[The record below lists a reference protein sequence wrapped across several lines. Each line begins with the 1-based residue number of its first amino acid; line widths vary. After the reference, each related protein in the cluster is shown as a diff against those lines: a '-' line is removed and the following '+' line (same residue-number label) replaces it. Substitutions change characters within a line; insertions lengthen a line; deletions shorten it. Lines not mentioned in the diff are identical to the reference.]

1 MCVCPK
7 SLAKCLRFSMLEFMR
22 NILLRQSTLQVVTR
36 YRPIIRSKSVNATQC
51 IHRNHAPAHGQH
63 SKRCGDSYDM
73 VLSQK
78 TSPPEDFCCRATQT
92 YSTLFGVTLK
102 WTPWVVQ
109 LQTFSKS
116 ALARSS
122 TDHLNFQF
130 PSHTGTCHLL
140 SIAIHLGARSLEN
153 FKPRKRRIPICWK
166 DTSAG
171 KPVWG
176 KNWVVIQLSSPRFR
190 VSCHQPVC
198 VLRPWKDYLS
208 RDMLQL
214 RK

>member
-7 SLAKCLRFSMLEFMR
+7 SLARCLPFWMLEFTK
-22 NILLRQSTLQVVTR
+22 NILLRKSSSCD
-36 YRPIIRSKSVNATQC
+36 PIQANHSKSINVTQF
-51 IHRNHAPAHGQH
+51 IDRNHAPAHGQH

-78 TSPPEDFCCRATQT
+78 TSPPEDFCFPATQT

-116 ALARSS
+116 ALARSI

-130 PSHTGTCHLL
+130 PRHTGTCHLL
-140 SIAIHLGARSLEN
+140 SIAIHLGARSLEILQ
-153 FKPRKRRIPICWK
+153 RKRRIPICWK

-171 KPVWG
+171 KPVCG

-198 VLRPWKDYLS
+198 VLSWKDYLS

>member
-7 SLAKCLRFSMLEFMR
+7 SLARCLPFSMLEFTK
-22 NILLRQSTLQVVTR
+22 NILLHKSSSCD
-36 YRPIIRSKSVNATQC
+36 PIQANHSKSVNVTQF
-51 IHRNHAPAHGQH
+51 IDRNHAPAHGQH

-109 LQTFSKS
+109 LQTFSKC
-116 ALARSS
+116 ALARSI

-130 PSHTGTCHLL
+130 PRHTGTCHLL

-153 FKPRKRRIPICWK
+153 FTAQTAHTYLLK
-166 DTSAG
+166 G
-171 KPVWG
+171 
-176 KNWVVIQLSSPRFR
+176 
-190 VSCHQPVC
+190 HQC
-198 VLRPWKDYLS
+198 R
-208 RDMLQL
+208 
-214 RK
+214 

>member
-1 MCVCPK
+1 MQLNVYTAIMHPRMDNIQKGVGIPTTWSCPK
-7 SLAKCLRFSMLEFMR
+7 KLR
-22 NILLRQSTLQVVTR
+22 LQR
-36 YRPIIRSKSVNATQC
+36 I
-51 IHRNHAPAHGQH
+51 
-63 SKRCGDSYDM
+63 
-73 VLSQK
+73 
-78 TSPPEDFCCRATQT
+78 FFRATQT